1 MSFTWIPFYKEL
13 AQKLLKYKSDRAN
26 LINWIY
32 ANLDN
37 NFLKHLKDNKEGKRV
52 PDIDPFTVFALFNRG
67 TRPEKRTEFCT
78 QFRSFLNITAHV
90 PQDYDGI
97 PVMNAEQSNFMAFE
111 DRRKEGDIERLW
123 AVFEAAV
130 TDNDIQKEYD
140 ALSNQYLI
148 RFNLTMGLF
157 WIRPDKYLPLDGNS
171 RDLLATLG
179 IKIDDK
185 KYLLYADYV
194 KVMKQLDEKMS
205 TEDLGYSDY
214 ASFSHAAYL
223 TKAQA
228 RNAGK
233 GKKNDGV
240 HYWMYAPGE
249 QAKYW
254 EQYYDEGIMGIG
266 WSKMG
271 NLKAYTD
278 NKETRN
284 KLSELYGN
292 HSSHKQDACM
302 LYNFAFDVKP
312 GDIVFAKKGRG
323 IIVGRGVVTSDYIFD
338 DNRTE
343 QPNIRKVNWTDKG
356 VWHTDTL
363 QVTKTLTDV
372 TAWPDYVE
380 KLNRLIDGGE
390 TTRHSVAEPEQT
402 GYQHYWWLVAN
413 PKIWSLAG
421 MKVDEEQDYTLY
433 NENGHKRKVFQN
445 FLDAKAGD
453 IVIGYEASPTKQIVA
468 ILEIP
473 RANDGKSLYFKKTET
488 LPSPIDFSVIKNT
501 PELENMEFLKNNQG
515 SFYKLTPD
523 EYDTIMDLVRAD
535 NPLPKKETIETY
547 DRDKFLDEVFMSR
560 NDYDQLESLLLRKKN
575 LILQGAPGV
584 GKTFAAKR
592 LAYSIMGNKDDSRV
606 MQVQFHQ
613 NYSYEDFV
621 MGYKPNE
628 EGGFEL
634 KNGMFYRFCKRA
646 AADRE
651 HKYFFI
657 IDEINRGNLS
667 KIFGELLMLIENDY
681 RDKPI
686 QMSYKDE
693 LFSVPDN
700 LYLIGMMNTADRSLA
715 MIDYALRRRFSFFE
729 MKPGFDAPQFK
740 AYIKK
745 TLDPK
750 LDDLAKAII
759 ELNKVIAEDDSLG
772 SGFCIGHSYLCN
784 LGHSYN
790 LANVVEYDI
799 IPMLREYWFDNNDR
813 FNQEADKLR
822 AAIR

>member
-292 HSSHKQDACM
+292 YSSHKQDACM

-338 DNRTE
+338 DSRTE

-547 DRDKFLDEVFMSR
+547 ERDKFLDEVFMSR

-729 MKPGFDAPQFK
+729 MKPGFDTPQFK